1 MVRIPP
7 LAQAIQ
13 RLRTEQRLAQAQK
26 NPSTPPA
33 SALAQPPALRRT
45 ALSQLPARLRALRA
59 GAPHLPAPQAL
70 RLFVEATLIDEFG
83 EQLQLDPAFAEL
95 VESTSRTIEG
105 DTSSAQLLGEA
116 LTELAAMAV

>member
-26 NPSTPPA
+26 NASAAAA
-33 SALAQPPALRRT
+33 SALAQPPAPRRT

-59 GAPHLPAPQAL
+59 GGPHLPAPQAL

-105 DTSSAQLLGEA
+105 DTSGAQLLGEA
-116 LTELAAMAV
+116 LTELAAMAD